1 MNENNNQ
8 VTNQN
13 EQTNLMN
20 QYNQQPNLTNMGQY
34 NQQPNMT
41 NMTQYNQQPNMTN
54 MTQYN
59 QQPNMTN
66 MTQYNQQPNMNN
78 MGQYSQPLTMNNL
91 NQDGQPLT
99 MNNLNQYGQPLNSNN
114 GFPVATTEGEAK
126 IMNIVSTISLI
137 YKRVVIGG
145 VILLML
151 FLSLFDIIM
160 LKQTIEAR
168 NYIDTTAQFV
178 EIKEDEENSSFN
190 EALYSFTDKNGQN
203 QIIYVSTSSSTP
215 PDEIKIKYDENNP
228 QEFYQENQVLDKGGI
243 TGLVVKFII
252 IALLIF
258 LFFNKNLL
266 SKIHITAS
274 RG

>member
-20 QYNQQPNLTNMGQY
+20 QY

-66 MTQYNQQPNMNN
+66 MTQYNQQPNMTNMAQYNQQPNMNN

-91 NQDGQPLT
+91 NQDGQPL
-99 MNNLNQYGQPLNSNN
+99 NSNN
-114 GFPVATTEGEAK
+114 GIPAVTTEGEAK

-137 YKRVVIGG
+137 YKRVVLGG

-178 EIKEDEENSSFN
+178 EIKEDEENSAFN

-215 PDEIKIKYDENNP
+215 ADEIKIKYDENDP

-243 TGLVVKFII
+243 IGAVVKFII